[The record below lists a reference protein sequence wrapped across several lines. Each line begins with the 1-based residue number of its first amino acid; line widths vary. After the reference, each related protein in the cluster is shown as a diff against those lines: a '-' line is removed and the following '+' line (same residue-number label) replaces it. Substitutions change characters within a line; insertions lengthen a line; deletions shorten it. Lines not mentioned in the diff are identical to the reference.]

1 MLLRVYDSGNA
12 MMSVASM
19 AIFSSVSFFEACPA
33 LSVNI
38 LSQLKNELEPVFL
51 LSF

>member
-1 MLLRVYDSGNA
+1 MLLCVYDTGNA
-12 MMSVASM
+12 MMFVSSM
-19 AIFSSVSFFEACPA
+19 AICSSVSFFEACPA

-38 LSQLKNELEPVFL
+38 LSQLNNEFEPVFL